1 MNSIKIHGFYIVI
14 ELCSGGELLERI
26 QSEHHFKERDAAKIM
41 YQILSAVNYC
51 HKNKVVHRD
60 MKPENVLYE
69 SMKPDALLKVVDFGT
84 SIVFDP
90 KEKKK
95 KKKKKKKK

>member
-1 MNSIKIHGFYIVI
+1 M
-14 ELCSGGELLERI
+14 
-26 QSEHHFKERDAAKIM
+26 
-41 YQILSAVNYC
+41 NYC

-90 KEKKK
+90 KEKMK
-95 KKKKKKKK
+95 